1 MYNHLCEEHA
11 RKLLMELMTNNYR
24 AKSIIGCY
32 YFRFMLVAVTREA
45 RIIMHESFTDILIL
59 FCSRMGG
66 GLLIHY
72 HIKPDKFTLNQLL
85 KLFSFLIYNFIIIG
99 GKFGLGVVL

>member
-11 RKLLMELMTNNYR
+11 RKLLMEPMTNNYR
-24 AKSIIGCY
+24 AKSIIGCD

-59 FCSRMGG
+59 FCSRRGG

-72 HIKPDKFTLNQLL
+72 HIKPDKCTFNQLL
-85 KLFSFLIYNFIIIG
+85 KLFSFLIYNFIIIR
-99 GKFGLGVVL
+99 GKFWVGVVL

>member
-45 RIIMHESFTDILIL
+45 RNIMHESFTDILIL

-66 GLLIHY
+66 GTSYSLSHKARQVYFKSVVKTIF
-72 HIKPDKFTLNQLL
+72 ILNL
-85 KLFSFLIYNFIIIG
+85 
-99 GKFGLGVVL
+99 